1 MSSSGIIDVEFI
13 IYSQVVRISKAHLNL
28 PFQLLSRIGT
38 SHSNDANTRSDANLG
53 MTKLTCCTSSLHLRA
68 TRRGGGGRKEQVS
81 RRRVLMGLHW
91 V

>member
-13 IYSQVVRISKAHLNL
+13 IYSQVVRLSKAHLNL

-53 MTKLTCCTSSLHLRA
+53 VTKLTCCTCSLHLRA
-68 TRRGGGGRKEQVS
+68 TRRGGGGRGQVS
-81 RRRVLMGLHW
+81 RRRVLMRLHW